1 MQQAPGA
8 PLGILPPCCFRSQAC
23 SSAWA
28 PETPGGLVWA
38 KMRQQGSDPRIHEPR
53 APDHEGISTA
63 SEILSAHIQPNGSAA
78 SNARRLGRKH
88 HVSRTVSF
96 RPLQSRMGRRRA
108 AGQEGKRGEGGA
120 EGNREGRCLPGWW
133 SLYLPAMRAD
143 RGPGH
148 SRDSIELQ
156 LGRHLGI
163 EVASDDG
170 AETAHRAR
178 GRAPGHYFF
187 FFSCWAVVN
196 GGEVAGQQRQ
206 RCIVSL
212 QHGDGGAWNERTQ
225 WNANWPIMA
234 PLSIKQA
241 VRFVQRSPIVGPL
254 R

>member
-187 FFSCWAVVN
+187 FFPAGLSSMVERWPASKGNAASFRCNTETVVRGTSERN
-196 GGEVAGQQRQ
+196 GTRIGQSWR
-206 RCIVSL
+206 RC
-212 QHGDGGAWNERTQ
+212 R
-225 WNANWPIMA
+225 
-234 PLSIKQA
+234 
-241 VRFVQRSPIVGPL
+241 
-254 R
+254 